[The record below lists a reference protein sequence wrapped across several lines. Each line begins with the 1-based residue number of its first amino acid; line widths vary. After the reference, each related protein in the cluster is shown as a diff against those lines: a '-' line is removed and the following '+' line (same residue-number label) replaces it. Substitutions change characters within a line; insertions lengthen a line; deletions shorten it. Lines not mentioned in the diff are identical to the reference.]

1 MTDQE
6 NNVFK
11 VIDVHEAKSM
21 IDTQDVQIIDSR
33 EVDEHESGHVPD
45 SINIPHM
52 ETFNRISEI
61 DTDKPVLFICKAGQR
76 SAVAAEFAFA
86 AGLTNELYNVDGGH
100 DAWEESGYPMS

>member
-21 IDTQDVQIIDSR
+21 IDTHDVQIIDSR

-61 DTDKPVLFICKAGQR
+61 DPKPPIFLNFDLFL
-76 SAVAAEFAFA
+76 F
-86 AGLTNELYNVDGGH
+86 
-100 DAWEESGYPMS
+100 

>member
-6 NNVFK
+6 KKAFE

-21 IDTQDVQIIDSR
+21 IDTQVVQFIDSR

-76 SAVAAEFAFA
+76 SAVAAEFAYA

-100 DAWEESGYPMS
+100 DAWEESGYPLS

>member
-33 EVDEHESGHVPD
+33 EVD
-45 SINIPHM
+45 
-52 ETFNRISEI
+52 
-61 DTDKPVLFICKAGQR
+61 
-76 SAVAAEFAFA
+76 
-86 AGLTNELYNVDGGH
+86 
-100 DAWEESGYPMS
+100 